1 VKPLREF
8 RPADFAQAPTW
19 SSVAAGRIQAIDD
32 MVANLVVNYELS
44 GRLTL
49 RVITEESI
57 TPAVRDVLA
66 VDHWSML
73 SPHR

>member
-8 RPADFAQAPTW
+8 RPDFSQAPTW